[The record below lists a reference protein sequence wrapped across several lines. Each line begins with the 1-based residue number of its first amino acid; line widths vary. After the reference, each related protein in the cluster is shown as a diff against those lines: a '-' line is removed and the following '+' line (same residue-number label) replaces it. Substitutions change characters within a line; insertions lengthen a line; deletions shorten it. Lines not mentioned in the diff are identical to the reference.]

1 MADSVATSPIR
12 FPVLRLQAQRLQ
24 ERGGAPG
31 LAPATIPGA
40 VSDLRAALA
49 WQLVQQGAAQ
59 DERWARHLLDP
70 QADHD
75 VAPIDVRDLLSGTAQ
90 AARLRAAAAGGRRP
104 GNAGSRVRRLLEALG
119 QRQPDGAAI
128 QIELPAAWRQ
138 VESILEQLV
147 VTAETRRVR
156 KSLQQVL
163 TGMRNLARCA
173 TARGQVDPT
182 ALPHTPD
189 ALRALL
195 RRWERRNVAH
205 DVWVLRAT
213 ARLLAGADG
222 ERPTLPSWETDP
234 DAPVAALEAVMPR
247 FMEDLRAWR
256 SVAGQKVSQ
265 RVKYHRSPTV
275 HTPLRPKSQS
285 RYQFQALQWARAY
298 QEVRR
303 RGLITDVALPEDL
316 TFVELWSLTSRSRAR
331 ATKRLAISPE
341 IAAMRQRMQVTSG
354 SIEQNAARPLA
365 VVVVE
370 YAVAHDIIGGGETQ
384 TEGVDETATGA
395 DAIALPPSAVQML
408 FALGTMTERVVIAIF
423 GDGSA
428 AEQTFRS
435 TWHATAQELKAAL
448 AAGRDSRQDLE
459 ELFKRITLPQ
469 LICCVLP
476 WRTLVDLPRRQR
488 ALRIAQRAAAAPTAS
503 ARAVRDARKARKD
516 FHGALSRWVVQATLA
531 ADPVRIGNAQHAR
544 VGREVL
550 IDAEWNDAGE
560 LVRINSLATTFRA
573 HDESDVRETE
583 TKPDKLR
590 ASWRWS
596 PAIIDHQW
604 AATYVQEVWWPAVQE
619 RGLVPTT
626 TPMRQAMSMGTI
638 AWFINPA
645 PRSGKTPPVAGA
657 YLSKALN
664 DTWADA
670 LLEGMREMGRDDI
683 PETTDEARELWP
695 IVLGPHKVRHLWATY
710 WWGLRGPNGPVRVHR
725 HGAEERTCGRYIAR
739 RATGDVDKTL
749 ESHYVKC
756 QEVMSEAARHPIEH
770 FDHPSAY
777 HREMDTTWWLGE
789 RIDWAS
795 RWRDKTFPLP
805 EPMRKSFLAEQA
817 GQRTRER
824 PRVRRRRDAYV
835 LPNADRSDA

>member
-1 MADSVATSPIR
+1 MTRIVASPIT
-12 FPVLRLQAQRLQ
+12 FPVLRLHAHRLQ
-24 ERGGAPG
+24 SLGGAEG

-49 WQLVQQGAAQ
+49 WQLVQQGVAQ
-59 DERWARHLLDP
+59 DERWARYLLDP
-70 QADHD
+70 PADHD
-75 VAPIDVRDLLSGTAQ
+75 ATPIDVRDLLAGTAQ

-119 QRQPDGAAI
+119 QRQPDSAAI
-128 QIELPAAWRQ
+128 QIELPAGWRR
-138 VESILEQLV
+138 VEAMLEQ
-147 VTAETRRVR
+147 RVANER
-156 KSLQQVL
+156 SPKSRQSLQQVL
-163 TGMRNLARCA
+163 TGMRSLARCA
-173 TARGQVDPT
+173 TARGHVAPI

-189 ALRALL
+189 ELRDLLRA
-195 RRWERRNVAH
+195 WERRNVAH
-205 DVWVLRAT
+205 DMWVLRST
-213 ARLLAGADG
+213 SRLLAEADD
-222 ERPTLPSWETDP
+222 ERPTLPTWESDP
-234 DAPVAALEAVMPR
+234 NAAEAELEAVMPR

-256 SVAGQKVSQ
+256 SVAGQTVSQ

-316 TFVELWSLTSRSRAR
+316 TFVELWSITSRSRAR
-331 ATKRLAISPE
+331 ASKRLAVSPE
-341 IAAMRQRMQVTSG
+341 IAAMRQRMRVTSR

-370 YAVAHDIIGGGETQ
+370 YAVAHDIIGGGEAQ
-384 TEGVDETATGA
+384 TEGVEETATGA
-395 DAIALPPSAVQML
+395 DALALPPAAAQML
-408 FALGTMTERVVIAIF
+408 FALGAMTERVVIGIF

-428 AEQTFRS
+428 AEQTFRL
-435 TWHATAQELKAAL
+435 TWDVTAKELKAAL
-448 AAGRDSRQDLE
+448 AAGRDSRQDIE

-488 ALRIAQRAAAAPTAS
+488 AMRMAQRAATAPTAS
-503 ARAVRDARKARKD
+503 ARAARDARRARKD

-544 VGREVL
+544 VGREVM
-550 IDAEWNDAGE
+550 IDAEWNDAGR

-583 TKPDKLR
+583 TKHDKLR

-619 RGLVPTT
+619 RGLVPAATT
-626 TPMRQAMSMGTI
+626 MRQAISMGTI
-638 AWFINPA
+638 AWFINPT

-683 PETTDEARELWP
+683 PDTTDEARELWP
-695 IVLGPHKVRHLWATY
+695 IVLGPQKVRHLWATY

-756 QEVMSEAARHPIEH
+756 QEVMSEAARQPVDHY
-770 FDHPSAY
+770 DHPSAY
-777 HREMDTTWWLGE
+777 HREMDITWWLGE
-789 RIDWAS
+789 KIDWAS
-795 RWRDKTFPLP
+795 RWHDKAFPLP
-805 EPMRKSFLAEQA
+805 ERMRRSFLAEQSR
-817 GQRTRER
+817 QRRNEA
-824 PRVRRRRDAYV
+824 PRVRRRREAYV
-835 LPNADRSDA
+835 LPNADRSAA